1 MSNGGSQNE
10 GSFFSKF
17 VNYFIEDSMA
27 KYKKVAFLFPGQGAQ
42 YMGMGKDFVENF
54 SEARQTFE
62 EADDILK
69 RRLSDIILNGPEN
82 VLTETKNSQ
91 VGIYV
96 TSIAI
101 LRVLAKK
108 FPQLRPSVCSGL
120 SLGEY
125 TAATASGRIDFDD
138 CLPLVQYRGQFMNDA
153 CEHTKGSMAVV
164 LGLDGDVVEKLI
176 KEVNMPNDLWAA
188 NFNCP
193 GQVVISGTLKGI
205 EAGTAAAKAK
215 GSKRVL
221 PLQVHGAFH
230 SGLMAEAENHLGE
243 YINRAALK
251 NSPVG
256 FVMNV
261 PGDFVKDLSEIRH
274 NLIRQVTS
282 PVRWEKGIHK
292 MEAFGV
298 DFYLEIGCGKA
309 LTGFNKKINVAAPTL
324 SIEKVADLKLL
335 EAELSSKSVPTAS

>member
-1 MSNGGSQNE
+1 MSSGSSE
-10 GSFFSKF
+10 GFFSKF
-17 VNYFIEDSMA
+17 VNFFVEDPML

-42 YMGMGKDFVENF
+42 YPGMGKDFVENF

-91 VGIYV
+91 AGIFV

-101 LRVLAKK
+101 LRVLRKL
-108 FPQLRPSVCSGL
+108 FPQLKPSVCAGL

-125 TAATASGRIDFDD
+125 TAAAASGRIEFLE

-153 CEHTKGSMAVV
+153 CEHTKGTMAVV
-164 LGLDGDVVEKLI
+164 LGLDGDVVEKLV
-176 KEVNMPNDLWAA
+176 KDVNMPNDLWAA

-215 GSKRVL
+215 GAKRVL
-221 PLQVHGAFH
+221 PLNVHGAFH
-230 SGLMAEAENHLGE
+230 SGLMMEAEKRLSE
-243 YINRAALK
+243 YINQASLQD
-251 NSPVG
+251 SSVG

-274 NLIRQVTS
+274 YLIRQITN

-298 DFYLEIGCGKA
+298 DFYLEIGCGKTLA
-309 LTGFNKKINVAAPTL
+309 GFNKKLNVAAPTL
-324 SIEKVADLKLL
+324 SIEKLSDLKLL
-335 EAELSSKSVPTAS
+335 EAELSSDSVPASS